1 MMRWTGSIACRVTG
15 AIWVGSASLIS
26 APGALPAAAGDV
38 NTGYFGGVAIKGYDT
53 VAYFTDG
60 RPMKGAEEFAYS
72 WLGTP
77 WYFASAEH
85 RELFKADPAK
95 YAPQYGGYCTGG
107 IAGGHAAVNIDPETA
122 WRIIDGKL
130 YLFYDPTYVAD
141 LDGPGRD
148 QLLANAE
155 ENWPTIKA
163 QVDQNPLFN

>member
-1 MMRWTGSIACRVTG
+1 
-15 AIWVGSASLIS
+15 
-26 APGALPAAAGDV
+26 
-38 NTGYFGGVAIKGYDT
+38 
-53 VAYFTDG
+53 
-60 RPMKGAEEFAYS
+60 
-72 WLGTP
+72 
-77 WYFASAEH
+77 
-85 RELFKADPAK
+85 
-95 YAPQYGGYCTGG
+95 
-107 IAGGHAAVNIDPETA
+107 VNIDPETA